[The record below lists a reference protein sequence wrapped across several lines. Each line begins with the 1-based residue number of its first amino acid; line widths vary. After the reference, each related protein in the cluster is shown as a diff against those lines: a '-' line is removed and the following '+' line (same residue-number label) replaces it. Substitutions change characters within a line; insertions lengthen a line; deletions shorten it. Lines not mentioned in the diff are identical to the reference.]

1 MSLRSVG
8 PFLGI
13 LAGCG
18 APAPTG
24 VVVWAPPGLADAFG
38 DFVAYLPGEA
48 RLEISADPD
57 ADAAEATGTRKA
69 RRVASEALH
78 LAVTDSLGC
87 EECFEI
93 APAEGHVAVRGGGV
107 LGAQYGVTAV
117 LEGVGYRFHHP
128 FAPTAGADLGAP
140 LPAGLTGERHTPEV
154 DTRGLHLH
162 TLHPIEGLDAFWT
175 PGDDNAER
183 AAVILDWAVKNRADL
198 VQWVALD
205 DITHRPGALEP
216 WRAHTEEI
224 VARAHT
230 RGLRAG
236 LGMQLYGFS
245 NLQQAWDLVDDESL
259 STAEKRAEMDARLAE
274 VSGLGFD
281 RFNLSFGEFFS
292 ADPAVFVAAVDEAY
306 AAMQAAEPGV
316 DVVNTIHV
324 GDAPEQRVVWEGEDM
339 IYYFLALYADPA
351 MVPFVHTVMYYNL
364 LDDAGGTYHHEDFA
378 EHRAVLEERI
388 AAGLPVA
395 YFPETSYWVA
405 FDNSVPQYLPLYMLS
420 RDLDLEHLAGF
431 GRLPEHTLFSTG
443 WEWGYWQNDVASL
456 RLSYERGGGWAEAV
470 EWMYT
475 PWGADGAEVAAAVVA
490 LAEAQ
495 RRAHLQE
502 RLTPWLSGRD
512 AVMDAGF
519 ALGIVAAPERET
531 AAVLAAASAEE
542 RAAFRAGP
550 LADLARHA
558 AETAALAD
566 TVAAVAGRRAGDR
579 YFAELD
585 DSFTVTA
592 ARVAYAAALW
602 DALLDGVE
610 GADPAPALAAADA
623 AYAQAAGAVERR
635 RAGMFHPDSALLVAA
650 EWPNPTIYQY
660 GYLHM
665 SDTLCFW
672 DKERA
677 EVERALGRSTA
688 LPPTCF

>member
-1 MSLRSVG
+1 
-8 PFLGI
+8 
-13 LAGCG
+13 
-18 APAPTG
+18 
-24 VVVWAPPGLADAFG
+24 VWAPPALLDAFSP
-38 DFVAYLPGEA
+38 FVAHLPGEA
-48 RLEISADPD
+48 RLEPSGDPE
-57 ADAAEATGTRKA
+57 ADAATATAGRKA
-69 RRVASEALH
+69 RARAGESLHIAATDALSC
-78 LAVTDSLGC
+78 D
-87 EECFEI
+87 ECFEV
-93 APAEGHVAVRGGGV
+93 AQGEGWVGVRGGGA
-107 LGAQYGVTAV
+107 LGAQYGVAAV
-117 LEGVGYRFHHP
+117 LEAKGFRFHHP
-128 FAPTAGADLGAP
+128 FAPTAGTDWEAP
-140 LPAGLTGERHTPEV
+140 LPSALVGERHAPEI

-175 PGDDNAER
+175 PGAEQEDR
-183 AAVILDWAVKNRADL
+183 AATILDWAVKNRADL

-216 WRAHTEEI
+216 WRAHTAAVVDE
-224 VARAHT
+224 AHR

-236 LGMQLYGFS
+236 LAVQLYGFS
-245 NLQQAWDLVDDESL
+245 NLQQAWDLVDDERL
-259 STAEKRAEMDARLAE
+259 STAEKRAEMDTRLTE
-274 VSGLGFD
+274 ISGLGFD

-316 DVVNTIHV
+316 EVLNTIHV
-324 GDAPEQRVVWEGEDM
+324 GDAPDQRVVWEGEEM

-351 MVPFVHTVMYYNL
+351 MIPFVHTVMYYNL
-364 LDDAGGTYHHEDFA
+364 VDDAGGAYHHADFSA
-378 EHRAVLEERI
+378 HRAVLEARI
-388 AAGLPVA
+388 AAGQPVG

-420 RDLDLEHLAGF
+420 RDLDLAHLAPF

-456 RLSYERGGGWAEAV
+456 RLSFDRGGGYAEAV
-470 EWMYT
+470 DWMYA
-475 PWGADGAEVAAAVVA
+475 PWGAAGAEVAGAVVA

-495 RRAHLQE
+495 RRAHLTD

-519 ALGIVAAPERET
+519 ALGIVAAPERAT
-531 AAVLAAASAEE
+531 AAALAAASAEE

-550 LADLARHA
+550 LADLRRHA
-558 AETAALAD
+558 VE
-566 TVAAVAGRRAGDR
+566 VAGLQARVVEAASGGAGGL
-579 YFAELD
+579 YLAEMA

-602 DALLDGVE
+602 EALVVGVDGGDPGPALQLADDAFAEAE
-610 GADPAPALAAADA
+610 GAVA
-623 AYAQAAGAVERR
+623 RR
-635 RAGMFHPDSALLVAA
+635 RAALFYPDGALLVSP
-650 EWPNPTIYQY
+650 EWPNPTIYPY

-672 DKERA
+672 RKERV

-688 LPPTCF
+688 VPPTCF